1 MIPNAPIERRLYA
14 LMADDRSA
22 PRAGDGS
29 SAQKMADAL
38 SLWRAGDRN
47 ASTREQFC
55 AGLKETLE
63 RLVRD
68 NDVDLRKAILQHR
81 FPKVKDYRLLV
92 ASPKCEAALQAA
104 KKLRDLAH
112 PARIEREPDPARKS
126 HLEAL
131 AAAVDD
137 ARAGRGD
144 WARVTAGAC
153 ALGEKTAADFAP
165 HADVLAEKQE
175 LERDASVIEYLAQRA
190 PHHSRSGGGA
200 RGRDV
205 EDRVGTALTQLCNA
219 MNEATASS
227 EDPGY
232 RIVRGANVPPALRPA
247 DSRHVK
253 GELDF
258 LLMHGNDVVLVGETK
273 AGGATAIGAD
283 CLKLRNA
290 VVEMAARAQQ
300 DRAYAFIL
308 GSDKR
313 SAAAGEKGKP
323 QVLQVSGE
331 SLQRLAA
338 APGDAP
344 DVQPTWPA
352 SARYFLPDAVTGIP
366 LSQRAVAYLTWRP
379 ASLDYAQALF
389 DGAQPSI
396 EGLESVWRELGE
408 DPKLAWI
415 WEERALAEQAL
426 NAVHGSE
433 SIAGF
438 TAAFAQ
444 MKPGS

>member
-1 MIPNAPIERRLYA
+1 MISNAPIERRLYA

-22 PRAGDGS
+22 PREGDGS
-29 SAQKMADAL
+29 PAQKMADAL
-38 SLWRAGDRN
+38 SLWRAGDRD
-47 ASTREQFC
+47 ASTGEQFC
-55 AGLKETLE
+55 AGLKEILE

-81 FPKVKDYRLLV
+81 YPKVKDYRLLV

-104 KKLRDLAH
+104 KKLRNLAH
-112 PARIEREPDPARKS
+112 PARIEREPDPARKT

-137 ARAGRGD
+137 ARAGTGE
-144 WARVTAGAC
+144 WASVTAGAC
-153 ALGEKTAADFAP
+153 ALGEKLAADFAP

-175 LERDASVIEYLAQRA
+175 LEREASVIEYLAQRA

-300 DRAYAFIL
+300 DRAYAFTL
-308 GSDKR
+308 GGDKR
-313 SAAAGEKGKP
+313 SVDVGGKGK
-323 QVLQVSGE
+323 LQVSGE

-344 DVQPTWPA
+344 DVQPIWPA
-352 SARYFLPDAVTGIP
+352 SARYFLPDAVAGIP

-379 ASLDYAQALF
+379 ASLDYAQALL
-389 DGAQPSI
+389 DGAQPAV

-433 SIAGF
+433 SVAGF

>member
-1 MIPNAPIERRLYA
+1 MISNAPIERRLYA

-22 PRAGDGS
+22 ARAGDGS

-38 SLWRAGDRN
+38 SLWRSGDRN
-47 ASTREQFC
+47 ASIREQFC

-68 NDVDLRKAILQHR
+68 NDVDLRRAILQHR

-92 ASPKCEAALQAA
+92 ASPECEAALQAA
-104 KKLRDLAH
+104 KKLRNLAH
-112 PARIEREPDPARKS
+112 PARIEREPDPARKT

-137 ARAGRGD
+137 ARAGTGE
-144 WARVTAGAC
+144 WASVTAGAC
-153 ALGEKTAADFAP
+153 ALGEKIAADFAP

-175 LERDASVIEYLAQRA
+175 LEREASVIEYLAQRA
-190 PHHSRSGGGA
+190 THQSRSGGGA

-247 DSRHVK
+247 ESRHVK

-300 DRAYAFIL
+300 DRAYAFTL
-308 GSDKR
+308 GGDKR
-313 SAAAGEKGKP
+313 SVDVGGKGK
-323 QVLQVSGE
+323 LQVSGE
-331 SLQRLAA
+331 SLKRLAA

-352 SARYFLPDAVTGIP
+352 SARYFLPDAVAGIP

-389 DGAQPSI
+389 VGAQPAV